1 MLIYHFL
8 LALIMAV
15 IVMPKA
21 PASLD
26 ELSHRI
32 VKEYQ
37 QEPTYI
43 VHMDGHT
50 YTLDPSSARMIN
62 ARWIDELELVK
73 PEVLPEN
80 EAVDGELIFRLHFK
94 KSKKENLR
102 IILQQ
107 RNTAKLPAP

>member
-15 IVMPKA
+15 IVMPKT

-26 ELSHRI
+26 ELTHRI
-32 VKEYQ
+32 VEEYQ

-43 VHMDGHT
+43 VHLDGTT
-50 YTLDPSSARMIN
+50 YALNPSSARMIN

-80 EAVDGELIFRLHFK
+80 EPVEGELIFRLHFK
-94 KSKKENLR
+94 ERKKENLR
-102 IILQQ
+102 IVLQQ
-107 RNTAKLPAP
+107 NSTVELPAP